1 MILIRQISPL
11 QHYDDAAVVPLP
23 EGSQRHRKVEIKS
36 NNGNKQ
42 RKMGRYY
49 NSERIGEAAD
59 GIDEADITTSSYSY
73 SSSSS
78 PSTRHLI

>member
-49 NSERIGEAAD
+49 NSERIGEANS
-59 GIDEADITTSSYSY
+59 IDESDITTSSYSY

>member
-49 NSERIGEAAD
+49 NSERIGEANS
-59 GIDEADITTSSYSY
+59 IDESDITTSSYSY
-73 SSSSS
+73 SSSLSL
-78 PSTRHLI
+78 STRHLI

>member
-23 EGSQRHRKVEIKS
+23 EGSQRHSKVEIKS

-49 NSERIGEAAD
+49 NSERIGEANS
-59 GIDEADITTSSYSY
+59 IDESDITTSSYSY

>member
-1 MILIRQISPL
+1 MRKID
-11 QHYDDAAVVPLP
+11 YDNTAVVPLP
-23 EGSQRHRKVEIKS
+23 KGSQRHRKVEIKS

-42 RKMGRYY
+42 RKMGCYY
-49 NSERIGEAAD
+49 NSERIGEANS
-59 GIDEADITTSSYSY
+59 IDESDITTSSYSY